1 MAISGVQQRDA
12 ELEVLSSSFLKFI
25 GHFHIHLWH
34 TLIKTLNMYHVQLLP
49 LILPEKKT
57 AFPLPEIMIPLVF
70 FNSYVV
76 FFFFFLLS
84 VTFYRW
90 HILNLNANL
99 EFSFM
104 YFAFYKA
111 FQATWNRCNE
121 ILKYILNM
129 YLGFLK
135 KSKNTNEVQNIHKHS
150 KAQIWQVRCNL
161 ERYIR
166 IL

>member
-1 MAISGVQQRDA
+1 MTHSYKNTKYVEQGSCSAPSFNLAREENCLPITWNHDSFGIFQQ
-12 ELEVLSSSFLKFI
+12 LC
-25 GHFHIHLWH
+25 G
-34 TLIKTLNMYHVQLLP
+34 
-49 LILPEKKT
+49 
-57 AFPLPEIMIPLVF
+57 
-70 FNSYVV
+70 
-76 FFFFFLLS
+76 FFFFLLS